1 MLQDSSLLQQK
12 CPCPDAVSQGLSHL
26 FLFFLQLHPSPWTR
40 AAPLPDKFKEK
51 EISHGL
57 LSCPGYTHWCMG
69 RGHICSDFSVLQG
82 QAGARIQLSQLLGR
96 GQHHGLA
103 QTSCPQ

>member
-40 AAPLPDKFKEK
+40 AAPLPDKFK
-51 EISHGL
+51 
-57 LSCPGYTHWCMG
+57 
-69 RGHICSDFSVLQG
+69 FLQG
-82 QAGARIQLSQLLGR
+82 KGDLTWALVLSRIHTLV
-96 GQHHGLA
+96 HGERSHL
-103 QTSCPQ
+103 Q